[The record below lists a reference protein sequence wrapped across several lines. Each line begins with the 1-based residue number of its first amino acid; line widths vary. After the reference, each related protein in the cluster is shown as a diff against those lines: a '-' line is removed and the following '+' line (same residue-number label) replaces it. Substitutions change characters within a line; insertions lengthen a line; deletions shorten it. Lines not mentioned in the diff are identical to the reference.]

1 MTMIA
6 NMFWVLS
13 ELRHYLEPANSR
25 GKNTREL
32 IRVFGETQEI
42 EFVQSNDG
50 QSLTA
55 LQTYHFSPI
64 SKDVL
69 FMRAKLVWTTF
80 HWYSTQSLL
89 IVWQGTRAILFYS
102 FIYLFLFLT
111 LKKKRKELGD
121 DDGQGVKSDCLCKE
135 LWIPFLISGKLYGKI
150 GRWKTCDAKWSVNR
164 RARLLPEI
172 AVLFPFPK
180 THYLSFRASP
190 FFCQIPI
197 GTIGIYMHCHAQK
210 LFI

>member
-55 LQTYHFSPI
+55 LQTYYFSPI

-89 IVWQGTRAILFYS
+89 IVWQGTLAILFYS
-102 FIYLFLFLT
+102 FIYLFIFLT
-111 LKKKRKELGD
+111 LKKKKRNLVMTMVKGSKVIVS
-121 DDGQGVKSDCLCKE
+121 VKSYGY
-135 LWIPFLISGKLYGKI
+135 PFSSVGNFMGKLEGE
-150 GRWKTCDAKWSVNR
+150 RPVMQS
-164 RARLLPEI
+164 E
-172 AVLFPFPK
+172 VLIDRPDS
-180 THYLSFRASP
+180 Y
-190 FFCQIPI
+190 
-197 GTIGIYMHCHAQK
+197 QK
-210 LFI
+210 

>member
-6 NMFWVLS
+6 NMFWVQS

-32 IRVFGETQEI
+32 FRVFGETQEI

-111 LKKKRKELGD
+111 LKERWNLVMTTVKGSKVIVS
-121 DDGQGVKSDCLCKE
+121 VKSYPYLLSSVGNFMGRLE
-135 LWIPFLISGKLYGKI
+135 GERPVMQSEVLIDGPDSY
-150 GRWKTCDAKWSVNR
+150 
-164 RARLLPEI
+164 
-172 AVLFPFPK
+172 
-180 THYLSFRASP
+180 
-190 FFCQIPI
+190 
-197 GTIGIYMHCHAQK
+197 QK
-210 LFI
+210 

>member
-1 MTMIA
+1 MTIIA

-111 LKKKRKELGD
+111 LKKKKKRNLVMTMVKGSKVIVS
-121 DDGQGVKSDCLCKE
+121 VKSYGY
-135 LWIPFLISGKLYGKI
+135 PFSSVGNFMGKLEGE
-150 GRWKTCDAKWSVNR
+150 RPVMQS
-164 RARLLPEI
+164 E
-172 AVLFPFPK
+172 VLIDRPDS
-180 THYLSFRASP
+180 Y
-190 FFCQIPI
+190 
-197 GTIGIYMHCHAQK
+197 QK
-210 LFI
+210 